1 MVISHHL
8 PLKRG
13 YKSHSKP
20 FKNLAHQK
28 HCGNNFTGVFLRVF
42 HPAESESGLGFVQ
55 KTLPELL
62 QYLHSLLVRDCSIQK
77 LRRCLNSVIKTNE
90 LRA

>member
-28 HCGNNFTGVFLRVF
+28 HHGNNFTGVFLRVL
-42 HPAESESGLGFVQ
+42 HPAESESGLCFVQ

-62 QYLHSLLVRDCSIQK
+62 QYLHSLLVHNCIPRILALQARECGCATVSGQ
-77 LRRCLNSVIKTNE
+77 
-90 LRA
+90 

>member
-62 QYLHSLLVRDCSIQK
+62 QYLHSLLVRDC
-77 LRRCLNSVIKTNE
+77 RCSHPRGAFI
-90 LRA
+90 